1 MNRKYFCIFFRNM
14 TGKTPF
20 EYLNN
25 YRVEQAGELLLSTD
39 MMVAKI
45 AGNCGF
51 NDASYFSKIFRRHKG
66 ETPHNYRKK
75 HKTL

>member
-1 MNRKYFCIFFRNM
+1 M

-39 MMVAKI
+39 MTVAKI

-51 NDASYFSKIFRRHKG
+51 NDASYFSKIFSGTKVKRRTTIAKNIK
-66 ETPHNYRKK
+66 PYK
-75 HKTL
+75 